1 MRVVLFGK
9 NGQVG
14 WELEK
19 LLTDLRDVSGFSRQ
33 ELDVSDL
40 NQVRKTLLELKPDLI
55 INASA
60 YTEVDRAEKEPDKAM
75 SVNAEA
81 PGVMAE
87 MARKLNAVFIHY
99 STDYV
104 FDGNQK
110 EPYTEDDSTNP
121 LNIYGKSKLAGE
133 KNIEQAGG
141 AFITLRTS
149 WVYSMRGSTFV
160 NKLLAW
166 ARNNETLRVV
176 DDQVSNPTWARAL
189 AEATHNL
196 ISANRGNLQDVMK
209 ERSGLYHLAGGGYT
223 SRYEWAKQI
232 LANASNRTDLLA
244 HTIEPVSSE
253 EFPLPAARPAF
264 SALDCSK
271 FEKTFNI
278 HLPAWQESLKTAMTE

>member
-19 LLTDLRDVSGFSRQ
+19 LLTDLGDVSAFGRQ
-33 ELDVSDL
+33 ELDVSNL
-40 NQVRKTLLELKPDLI
+40 NQVQKTLLELKPDLI

-60 YTEVDRAEKEPDKAM
+60 YTEVDRAEKEPDKTM

-81 PGVMAE
+81 PGIMAE

-121 LNIYGKSKLAGE
+121 LNLYGKSKLAGE

-176 DDQVSNPTWARAL
+176 DDQISNPTWARAL
-189 AEATHNL
+189 AEATHSV
-196 ISANRGNLQDVMK
+196 ISANRGNLQDVIK